1 VLQPNPDEV
10 AHAFEVPL
18 AFLMNPAHHRRHR
31 FEWAGG
37 VREWF
42 SMPYRER
49 GGRAQ
54 RCIGSAR
61 RALHLGR
68 HAGMLRNF
76 YRFLLA

>member
-1 VLQPNPDEV
+1 
-10 AHAFEVPL
+10 
-18 AFLMNPAHHRRHR
+18 MNPAHHRRHR

-42 SMPYRER
+42 SMPYRA
-49 GGRAQ
+49 GGGARSDA
-54 RCIGSAR
+54 SAR

-76 YRFLLA
+76 YRFRLA